1 LSSLKIIKVEVVTN
15 VDERISGLRDSLV
28 CLDSEKVKENVS
40 SALRK
45 GIEPL
50 KIVDSLADGMRMV
63 GERYEAGE
71 FFLPELMMAGEI
83 MKGAMA
89 IITPFLRR
97 SERVQ
102 RMGKVVLGT
111 VEGDLHDIGKNIVKT
126 MLTSAGFEVVD
137 LGADVSAKRFV
148 ESVRKEQPKIVG
160 MSALLTSTM
169 DGMKE
174 VVDEL
179 KREGLRKGLKILIG
193 GAPIE
198 EDFARRIGADA
209 YGKDAMDA
217 VRKAKDLV
225 GGES

>member
-1 LSSLKIIKVEVVTN
+1 VS
-15 VDERISGLRDSLV
+15 
-28 CLDSEKVKENVS
+28 LDSEKVKEDVN

-45 GIEPL
+45 GTEPL

-148 ESVRKEQPKIVG
+148 ESIRKEQPKIVG

>member
-1 LSSLKIIKVEVVTN
+1 
-15 VDERISGLRDSLV
+15 VDERICGLRDSLV
-28 CLDSEKVKENVS
+28 DLDSERVKEKVN

-50 KIVDSLADGMRMV
+50 EIVKSLADGMRRV
-63 GERYEAGE
+63 GERYEAGDL
-71 FFLPELMMAGEI
+71 FLPELMMAGEI
-83 MKGAMA
+83 MKEAMA
-89 IITPFLRR
+89 IISPYLKG

-137 LGADVSAKRFV
+137 LGADVSVKKFV
-148 ESVRKEQPKIVG
+148 ESVRKEEPKIVG

-174 VVDEL
+174 VADEL
-179 KREGLRKGLKILIG
+179 EKEGLRKGLKILIG
-193 GAPIE
+193 GAPIDE
-198 EDFARRIGADA
+198 GFAERIGADA

-217 VRKAKDLV
+217 VRKAKILV
-225 GGES
+225 GAES

>member
-1 LSSLKIIKVEVVTN
+1 MS
-15 VDERISGLRDSLV
+15 
-28 CLDSEKVKENVS
+28 LDSEKVKEDVN

-45 GIEPL
+45 GTEPL

-148 ESVRKEQPKIVG
+148 ESIRKEQPKIVG

>member
-1 LSSLKIIKVEVVTN
+1 MC
-15 VDERISGLRDSLV
+15 GLRDSLV
-28 CLDSEKVKENVS
+28 GLDSEKVKENVN

-45 GIEPL
+45 GTEPL
-50 KIVDSLADGMRMV
+50 KIVDSLADGMRIV

-83 MKGAMA
+83 MKDAMA
-89 IITPFLRR
+89 IITPYLKR
-97 SERVQ
+97 SESIQ

-111 VEGDLHDIGKNIVKT
+111 VEGDLHDIGKNIVKI

-137 LGADVSAKRFV
+137 LGADVSVKKFV
-148 ESVRKEQPKIVG
+148 ESVRKEEPKIVG

-193 GAPIE
+193 GAPI
-198 EDFARRIGADA
+198 DGNFARRIGADA

-217 VRKAKDLV
+217 VRKAKSLV

>member
-1 LSSLKIIKVEVVTN
+1 M
-15 VDERISGLRDSLV
+15 DERICGLRDSLV
-28 CLDSEKVKENVS
+28 SLDSEKVKEDVN

-45 GIEPL
+45 GTEPL

-148 ESVRKEQPKIVG
+148 ESIRKEQPKIVG

>member
-1 LSSLKIIKVEVVTN
+1 
-15 VDERISGLRDSLV
+15 VDERICGLRDSLV
-28 CLDSEKVKENVS
+28 SLDSEKVKEDVN

-45 GIEPL
+45 GTEPL

>member
-1 LSSLKIIKVEVVTN
+1 M
-15 VDERISGLRDSLV
+15 DERICGLRDSLV
-28 CLDSEKVKENVS
+28 DLDSERVKEKVN

-50 KIVDSLADGMRMV
+50 EIVNSLADGMRRV
-63 GERYEAGE
+63 GERYEAGDL
-71 FFLPELMMAGEI
+71 FLPELMMAGEI
-83 MKGAMA
+83 MKEAMA
-89 IITPFLRR
+89 IISPYLKG

-137 LGADVSAKRFV
+137 LGADVSVKKFV
-148 ESVRKEQPKIVG
+148 ESVRKEEPKIVG

-174 VVDEL
+174 VADEL
-179 KREGLRKGLKILIG
+179 EKEGLRKGLKILIG
-193 GAPIE
+193 GAPIDE
-198 EDFARRIGADA
+198 GFAERIGADA

-217 VRKAKDLV
+217 VRKAKILV
-225 GGES
+225 GAES

>member
-1 LSSLKIIKVEVVTN
+1 
-15 VDERISGLRDSLV
+15 VDERICGLRDSLV
-28 CLDSEKVKENVS
+28 SLDSEKVKEDVN

-45 GIEPL
+45 GTEPL

-148 ESVRKEQPKIVG
+148 ESIRKEQPKIVG

>member
-1 LSSLKIIKVEVVTN
+1 
-15 VDERISGLRDSLV
+15 
-28 CLDSEKVKENVS
+28 
-40 SALRK
+40 
-45 GIEPL
+45 
-50 KIVDSLADGMRMV
+50 
-63 GERYEAGE
+63 
-71 FFLPELMMAGEI
+71 
-83 MKGAMA
+83 
-89 IITPFLRR
+89 
-97 SERVQ
+97 
-102 RMGKVVLGT
+102 
-111 VEGDLHDIGKNIVKT
+111 

-148 ESVRKEQPKIVG
+148 ESIRKEQPKIVG

>member
-1 LSSLKIIKVEVVTN
+1 M
-15 VDERISGLRDSLV
+15 DERICGLRDSLV
-28 CLDSEKVKENVS
+28 DLDSEKVKENVN

-71 FFLPELMMAGEI
+71 LFLPELMMAGEI
-83 MKGAMA
+83 MKEAMA
-89 IITPFLRR
+89 IITPYLER
-97 SERVQ
+97 SRVQ

-148 ESVRKEQPKIVG
+148 ESVRKEEPKIVG

-179 KREGLRKGLKILIG
+179 KKERLRKGLKILIG
-193 GAPIE
+193 GAPID

-209 YGKDAMDA
+209 YGEDAMDA
-217 VRKAKDLV
+217 VRKAKSLV
-225 GGES
+225 GGDS

>member
-1 LSSLKIIKVEVVTN
+1 
-15 VDERISGLRDSLV
+15 VDERICGLRDSLV
-28 CLDSEKVKENVS
+28 DLDSERVKEKVN

-50 KIVDSLADGMRMV
+50 EIVNSLADGMRRV
-63 GERYEAGE
+63 GERYEAGDL
-71 FFLPELMMAGEI
+71 FLPELMMAGEI
-83 MKGAMA
+83 MKEAMA
-89 IITPFLRR
+89 IISPYLKG

-137 LGADVSAKRFV
+137 LGADVSVKKFV
-148 ESVRKEQPKIVG
+148 ESVRKEEPKIVG

-174 VVDEL
+174 VADEL
-179 KREGLRKGLKILIG
+179 EKEGLRKGLKILIG
-193 GAPIE
+193 GAPIDE
-198 EDFARRIGADA
+198 GFAERIGADA

-217 VRKAKDLV
+217 VRKAKILV
-225 GGES
+225 GAES